1 MPKPIIPTQ
10 KEGGKF
16 DASYSATAPTPE
28 EAHRVFMAAA
38 DRLLSVNDW
47 KKISGALSS
56 EFALMDAQGK
66 PVDRKARANDYF
78 KIDIPAPG
86 PVAGAGY
93 DWVHIQTIQ
102 DQREARG
109 HSEIVSILVHPSPA
123 PGQRQEDVAHF
134 LDPEAS
140 SSFVVMREDRV
151 VTAAVH
157 SRNEKPNVE
166 SVSLTDKVRNAVIS
180 AGAFLGFSG
189 LQWRALLKG
198 LFDNLGVE
206 EHKV

>member
-1 MPKPIIPTQ
+1 MPQPEIPVQ

-16 DASYSATAPTPE
+16 DVSYSATASTPE
-28 EAHRVFMAAA
+28 EAHAVFMIAA

-56 EFALMDAQGK
+56 EFSLMDAYGNH
-66 PVDRKARANDYF
+66 VARQARPNDYF
-78 KIDIPAPG
+78 KIDIPVPG
-86 PVAGAGY
+86 PAAGEGS
-93 DWVHIQTIQ
+93 DWVHIQSIQ
-102 DQREARG
+102 DQREPG
-109 HSEIVSILVHPSPA
+109 GSSEIVSILVHPSPA
-123 PGQRQEDVAHF
+123 PGQHRGDVAHF

-140 SSFVVMREDRV
+140 SSFVVTREDRV

-166 SVSLTDKVRNAVIS
+166 AVSLVDKVRNAVVS
-180 AGAFLGFSG
+180 AGAFLGFSR
-189 LQWRALLKG
+189 LQWQALLKG

>member
-1 MPKPIIPTQ
+1 MPRPNIPIQ
-10 KEGGKF
+10 KEGGQF
-16 DASYSATAPTPE
+16 DVSYSATASTPE
-28 EAHRVFMAAA
+28 EAHRVFMTAA

-47 KKISGALSS
+47 KKISGTLSS
-56 EFALMDAQGK
+56 DFALMDAQGK
-66 PVDRKARANDYF
+66 HVDRKACVNDYF

-86 PVAGAGY
+86 PAAGDGS
-93 DWVHIQTIQ
+93 DWVHIQAIQ

-109 HSEIVSILVHPSPA
+109 NSEIVSILVHPSPA
-123 PGQRQEDVAHF
+123 PGQRGEDVAHF

-157 SRNEKPNVE
+157 SRNEKPNVK

-180 AGAFLGFSG
+180 AGAFLGFSR
-189 LQWRALLKG
+189 LQWQALLKG

>member
-1 MPKPIIPTQ
+1 MPQPLIPAQ

-16 DASYSATAPTPE
+16 DVSYSATASTPE
-28 EAHRVFMAAA
+28 EAHAVFMTAA

-56 EFALMDAQGK
+56 EFSLMDAHGNY
-66 PVDRKARANDYF
+66 VDRKARINDYF

-86 PVAGAGY
+86 PLAGEGY
-93 DWVHIQTIQ
+93 DWVHIQAIQ
-102 DQREARG
+102 DQREPRG

-123 PGQRQEDVAHF
+123 PDQHREDVAHF
-134 LDPEAS
+134 FDSEAS
-140 SSFVVMREDRV
+140 SSFVVSREDRV

-166 SVSLTDKVRNAVIS
+166 SVSLADKVRNAVVS
-180 AGAFLGFSG
+180 AGAFLGFSR
-189 LQWRALLKG
+189 LQWQALLRG